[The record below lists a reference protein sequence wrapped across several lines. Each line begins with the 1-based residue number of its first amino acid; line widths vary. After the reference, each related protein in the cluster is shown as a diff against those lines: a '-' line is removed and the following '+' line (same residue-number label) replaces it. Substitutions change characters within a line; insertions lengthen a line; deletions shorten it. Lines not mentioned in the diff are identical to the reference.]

1 MAIGLLS
8 LHLSL
13 PDCHS
18 LKQKRSQIQP
28 ILTRLHREFNVAAA
42 EISLQDHH
50 HEAGLQ
56 VTALST
62 GCGEV
67 QAFLQ
72 RVVDFI
78 NNTWPDV
85 EILEYRIE
93 CI

>member
-8 LHLSL
+8 IHLSI

-18 LKQKRSQIQP
+18 LKQKRSRVKP
-28 ILTRLHREFNVAAA
+28 ILARLHREYNIAAA
-42 EISLQDHH
+42 EISLQDQH

-56 VTALST
+56 CSALST
-62 GCGEV
+62 SCSELH
-67 QAFLQ
+67 AYLQ
-72 RVVDFI
+72 QVVDYI
-78 NNTWPDV
+78 NETWPDV